1 MFGLDEHVAALAAG
15 QGFLLV
21 AVVAV
26 LLGLRHATDPDH
38 LTAVLALM
46 AGNDER
52 RGHRRAAGLGLAW
65 GAGHGTSL
73 VVLGLPIVL
82 FESYLP
88 EPVQRAAEVLVGL
101 MIIALATRLLLRLR
115 RTRVHGH
122 EHGHGDETHD
132 HLHVH
137 ATAVDGA
144 HGHAHPA
151 RSRTVRQAYAIGA
164 VHGVG
169 GTAGVGLLL
178 LAAIPGHAQGTL
190 ALLLFA
196 GCSALAMA
204 AASVTFGLALS
215 GRRLAARERSA
226 PVLGVLSLAFG
237 VWYVLGAA
245 EVVPY
250 IF

>member
-15 QGFLLV
+15 HGFLLV

-46 AGNDER
+46 AGTEER
-52 RGHRRAAGLGLAW
+52 RDHRRAAGLGLAW

-73 VVLGLPIVL
+73 VVLGVPIVL

-88 EPVQRAAEVLVGL
+88 EAVQRGAEVLVGL
-101 MIIALATRLLLRLR
+101 MIIALAARLLLRLR

-122 EHGHGDETHD
+122 AHDHGHGAHD

-137 ATAVDGA
+137 ATALDRA
-144 HGHAHPA
+144 HVHAHPA
-151 RSRTVRQAYAIGA
+151 PSRTGRQAYAIGA
-164 VHGVG
+164 VHGIG

-178 LAAIPGHAQGTL
+178 LAAIPGHAQGTV

-204 AASVTFGLALS
+204 AASIAFGLALT
-215 GRRLAARERSA
+215 GRRLAARERLT
-226 PVLGVLSLAFG
+226 PVLGTLSLAFG